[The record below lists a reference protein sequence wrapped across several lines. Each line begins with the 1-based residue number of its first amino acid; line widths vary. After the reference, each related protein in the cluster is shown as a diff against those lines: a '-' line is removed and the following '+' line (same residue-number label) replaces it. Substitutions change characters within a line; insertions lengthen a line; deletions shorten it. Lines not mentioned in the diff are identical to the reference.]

1 MTAPADTALGIGVV
15 GAGGFARFLAGA
27 VADLPDVRLVAV
39 ADSDPTRAA
48 DLATAVGARAVT
60 RWEDL
65 LTDPGVDVVAIMT
78 PPSSHAAMAAAAL
91 EAGRHVWC
99 EKPLATDAADAAEVL
114 AAAERSGRVLVVDH
128 VLRYNPLLRALGR
141 LQGSLLGPL
150 QRFAF
155 ENDASDEDLGADHW
169 FWDEATSGGIFVEH
183 GVHFFDAAHLL
194 AGTLPETV
202 QAMSASREDGTVDLV
217 GATTRHPGGL
227 LAGFTHGFSHAHRCE
242 RQLMRLD
249 HGTAEVRVEGWI
261 PVRAVL
267 DGWTDDAGAD
277 LVAGMPQRVTELF
290 SVDGHRLGPDADI
303 TVDVRRDAGSTTAV
317 GRGSTHVVP
326 HHVRAELTLGGPAA
340 KERVYAESV
349 RAAVADLV
357 RCVATGATPQSGARE
372 GWAAVVVADAAR
384 RAAADGTTI
393 DLHPWPS
400 ATDRLVRTA

>member
-1 MTAPADTALGIGVV
+1 MTSPLGVGVV

-39 ADSDPTRAA
+39 ADSDPSRAA

-65 LTDPGVDVVAIMT
+65 LADPEVDVVAIMT
-78 PPSSHAAMAAAAL
+78 PPSSHATITRAAL

-99 EKPLATDAADAAEVL
+99 EKPLATDAAAAAAVY
-114 AAAERSGRVLVVDH
+114 AAAERTGRVLVVDH
-128 VLRYNPLLRALGR
+128 VLRYNPLLRALCR
-141 LQGSLLGPL
+141 LQGPLLGPL

-155 ENDASDEDLGADHW
+155 ENDASDEDLESTHW
-169 FWDEATSGGIFVEH
+169 FWQESTSGGIFVEH

-194 AGTLPETV
+194 AGTLPDAV
-202 QAMSASREDGTVDLV
+202 QAMSASRPDGTVDV
-217 GATTRHPGGL
+217 VTATTRHPGGL
-227 LAGFTHGFSHAHRCE
+227 LAGFTHGFSHAQRCE

-261 PVRAVL
+261 PVRAVV
-267 DGWTDDAGAD
+267 DAWTDDAGAD
-277 LVAGMPQRVTELF
+277 VAAELPRRAAELF
-290 SVDGHRLGPDADI
+290 AVDGYRLGEDAAI
-303 TVDVRRDAGSTTAV
+303 TVQVRRAAGPTTAM

-357 RCVATGATPQSGARE
+357 RCVATGATPQSGVLE
-372 GWAAVVVADAAR
+372 GWSAVVVADAAR

-393 DLHPWPS
+393 TLDPWPS
-400 ATDRLVRTA
+400 ATHRLVRTV

>member
-1 MTAPADTALGIGVV
+1 MTSPLGIGVV

-39 ADSDPTRAA
+39 ADRDPSRAA
-48 DLATAVGARAVT
+48 ALASAVGARAVA

-65 LTDPGVDVVAIMT
+65 LTDPAVDVVAIMT
-78 PPSSHAAMAAAAL
+78 PPSSHATIARAAL
-91 EAGRHVWC
+91 EAGRHVCC
-99 EKPLATDAADAAEVL
+99 EKPLATDPAGAADVL

-155 ENDASDEDLGADHW
+155 ENDASDENLDAGHW
-169 FWDEATSGGIFVEH
+169 FWQEDTSGGIFVEH

-194 AGTLPETV
+194 AGTLPEAV

-217 GATTRHPGGL
+217 SATTRHPGGL

-267 DGWTDDAGAD
+267 DAWTDDAGAD
-277 LVAGMPQRVTELF
+277 VADALPERAAELF
-290 SVDGHRLGPDADI
+290 SVDSYRLGDDATI
-303 TVDVRRDAGSTTAV
+303 TVDVTRDAGTTSAV
-317 GRGSTHVVP
+317 GRGSPHAVP
-326 HHVRAELTLGGPAA
+326 HHVRAELTLGGPGA

-349 RAAVADLV
+349 RAAFADLV
-357 RCVATGATPQSGARE
+357 RCVTTGATPQSGARE

-384 RAAADGTTI
+384 RASATGTTI
-393 DLHPWPS
+393 ALDPWPS